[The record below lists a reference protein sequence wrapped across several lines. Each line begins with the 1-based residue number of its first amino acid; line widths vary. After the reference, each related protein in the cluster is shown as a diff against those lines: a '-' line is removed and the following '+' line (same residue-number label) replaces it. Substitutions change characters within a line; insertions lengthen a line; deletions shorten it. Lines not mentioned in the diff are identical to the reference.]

1 MCCRRAVARRS
12 RFQVLGSK
20 FQVSVTGYGLQV
32 SSFRFMATF
41 RQFEDIQAW
50 KDSMSL
56 AESVYLA
63 SQHGAF
69 SKDFA
74 LRDQM
79 RRAAISV
86 SSNIA
91 EGFER
96 TSSQEFA
103 RFLSIAKGSVG
114 ELRSQ
119 LHLARRLGYLTDEQA
134 ESLHN
139 LALSTGRKIAKLILY
154 LQNPKQSQA

>member
-1 MCCRRAVARRS
+1 
-12 RFQVLGSK
+12 
-20 FQVSVTGYGLQV
+20 
-32 SSFRFMATF
+32 MATF

-50 KDSMSL
+50 KDSMLL
-56 AESVYLA
+56 AEAVYA
-63 SQHGAF
+63 ESRTGAF

-79 RRAAISV
+79 RRAAVSV

-96 TSSQEFA
+96 TTKTEFV
-103 RFLSIAKGSVG
+103 RFLAIAKGSVG

-119 LHLARRLGYLTDEQA
+119 LHLAHRLGYLSDKQA
-134 ESLHN
+134 AALRTA
-139 LALSTGRKIAKLILY
+139 ALSTSRKIAALSSY
-154 LQNPKQSQA
+154 LQNDTRPTRQP

>member
-1 MCCRRAVARRS
+1 
-12 RFQVLGSK
+12 
-20 FQVSVTGYGLQV
+20 
-32 SSFRFMATF
+32 MATF

-50 KDSMSL
+50 KDSIAL
-56 AESVYLA
+56 AEAVYAA
-63 SQHGAF
+63 SRQGAF
-69 SKDFA
+69 AKDFG

-79 RRAAISV
+79 RRAAVSV

-96 TSSQEFA
+96 MSKQEFV

-119 LHLARRLGYLTDEQA
+119 LHLARRLGYLPEEQA
-134 ESLHN
+134 NNLHA
-139 LALSTGRKIAKLILY
+139 LAISTGRKIARLSAY
-154 LQNPKQSQA
+154 LQADAGQPRPS

>member
-1 MCCRRAVARRS
+1 
-12 RFQVLGSK
+12 
-20 FQVSVTGYGLQV
+20 
-32 SSFRFMATF
+32 MATF

-63 SQHGAF
+63 SQRGAF

-96 TSSQEFA
+96 TSPQEFA

-139 LALSTGRKIAKLILY
+139 LALSTSRKIAKLILY
-154 LQNPKQSQA
+154 LQNPKHPQA